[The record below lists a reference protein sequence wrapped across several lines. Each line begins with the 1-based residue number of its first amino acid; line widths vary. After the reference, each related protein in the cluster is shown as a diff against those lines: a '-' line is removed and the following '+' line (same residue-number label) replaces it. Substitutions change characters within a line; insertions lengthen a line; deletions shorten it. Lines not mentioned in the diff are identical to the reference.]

1 MEFKTE
7 QLTQMNFWTGCWKEF
22 LGSLLWITVAAQAGG
37 TPWAWGIAY
46 VIVLHAFENKNHFT
60 PAVTFYRAALGK
72 QDPIQAFFWLLAQ
85 ALGAFVAVHFATAL
99 GMTADSAAG
108 FAINDWKN
116 GVQEFLGVA
125 FFVWI
130 HLQNADNEGGDMPK
144 SVVTI
149 ISIVVAFQ
157 LAGSDSVFAANRQF
171 AAFNTNFYV
180 AYLWG
185 AVGAIAAAFKYQWY
199 TAENGEESNDNN
211 DDQKLAESA

>member
-1 MEFKTE
+1 MEF
-7 QLTQMNFWTGCWKEF
+7 WVGCWKEF

-37 TPWAWGIAY
+37 NAWAWGISY
-46 VIVLHAFENKNHFT
+46 VIVLHAFENRNHFT
-60 PAVTFYRAALGK
+60 PAVTFYRAAIGE
-72 QDPIQAFFWLLAQ
+72 QNPIQAFVWLIAQ

-99 GMTADSAAG
+99 GMEKDSAAG
-108 FAINDWKN
+108 FGINDWKN

-130 HLQNADNEGGDMPK
+130 HLQNAGNDGSDMPK
-144 SVVTI
+144 SIVTI

-157 LAGSDSVFAANRQF
+157 LAGDNAVFAANRQF
-171 AAFNTNFYV
+171 AAFDANFYV

-199 TAENGEESNDNN
+199 TSE
-211 DDQKLAESA
+211 